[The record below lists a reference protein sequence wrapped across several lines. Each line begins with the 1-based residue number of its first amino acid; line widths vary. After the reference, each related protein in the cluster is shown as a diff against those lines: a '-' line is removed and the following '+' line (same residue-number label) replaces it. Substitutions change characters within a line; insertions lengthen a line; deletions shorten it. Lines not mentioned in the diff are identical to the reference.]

1 MKKSVQLESDNLLEQ
16 FYSAIVNDRLGSV
29 HIPHSS
35 VMYIRAA
42 IEADTGV
49 RYSLSHIEKA
59 MELEG
64 INTYK
69 RKGVK
74 NAKSRR

>member
-16 FYSAIVNDRLGSV
+16 FYDAVVGNRLGSL

-64 INTYK
+64 IEIYK
-69 RKGVK
+69 RKK
-74 NAKSRR
+74 